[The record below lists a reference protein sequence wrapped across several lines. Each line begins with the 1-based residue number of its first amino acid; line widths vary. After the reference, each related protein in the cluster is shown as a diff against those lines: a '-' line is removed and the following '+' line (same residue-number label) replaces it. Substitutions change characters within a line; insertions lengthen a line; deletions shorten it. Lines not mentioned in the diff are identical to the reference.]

1 MIVIVSLVGKNKQSH
16 EFSKESLKQL
26 VKYGI
31 RYSKWHD
38 HIKKYLQRQWEK
50 KRVIDEAKM
59 CIRLQNVMYIG

>member
-1 MIVIVSLVGKNKQSH
+1 MIVIVSLVGNNKQSH

-38 HIKKYLQRQWEK
+38 HIKKISK
-50 KRVIDEAKM
+50 GNGKRKGSLTKPRCALDFK
-59 CIRLQNVMYIG
+59 R